1 MPRRKSADKC
11 SILPWLSAK
20 PDSREGRFTQIGNS
34 LLLSPKFKELTTGAR
49 SLYISMAMEAG
60 GQREF
65 EFPRTSAIKYGFP
78 TTTFERLLKEL
89 LSVGCIVLKSSG
101 KNTREANVYTFSVD
115 YFKDT

>member
-49 SLYISMAMEAG
+49 SLYISMAME
-60 GQREF
+60 
-65 EFPRTSAIKYGFP
+65 
-78 TTTFERLLKEL
+78 EL